1 MPFIHGHA
9 LIIGIGSYQHE
20 SGLNVPIT
28 AADAQ
33 AVATVLRDP
42 QYCGYPD
49 AQVKLLA
56 NGNAT
61 RHGILAAL
69 TGLAMRTKPDDTVLL
84 FYSGHGEYSADG
96 VYQLT
101 THDTRLAQRKVVAGT
116 GISQS
121 ELLDK
126 LRAIPAKRLILLIN
140 ACHAGELSPVL
151 GDSDQPFTGQPL
163 PQQAADAVLATG
175 SGRIIMTACR
185 ENQVSYIGPGQ
196 ITIFAQALIDGLRGQ
211 GLSGRAGY
219 ISAFDLYTH
228 LYFAVG
234 EAVEKRV
241 PAALR
246 QRYGNTQ
253 EPELTVL
260 KGVGPFAMAL
270 YRGSTTLG
278 DFPTDHLPPD
288 DTAMREVSPARSQWA
303 FQQSISGA
311 GAVGIGGSATN
322 SPITTGS
329 NNTVIQSGRDTI
341 QAGGNVTQAGSDYV
355 GGDKISVGDVSGTGI
370 AIGHNAQAHVQ
381 QGGGDHEAFAR
392 AFAQIYA
399 AIKARGE
406 DPDVDKEEVTNTVKS
421 IQQEAQKGE
430 QANENKLTRWLRN
443 LAGMAEDIF
452 EVTVAAL
459 TGPQAAFATVARKV
473 AAKAKQERESAAGE

>member
-1 MPFIHGHA
+1 VPFSHGHA
-9 LIIGIGSYQHE
+9 LIIGVGNYQHE
-20 SGLNVPIT
+20 PRLNVPIA

-42 QYCGYPD
+42 QYCGYLE
-49 AQVKLLA
+49 AQVTLLT
-56 NGNAT
+56 NAGAT
-61 RHGILAAL
+61 SDGILAAL
-69 TGLAMRTKPDDTVLL
+69 TGLAARMKPDDTVLL

-101 THDTRLAQRKVVAGT
+101 AHDTRLAQRKIVAGT
-116 GISQS
+116 GISQP

-126 LRAIPAKRLILLIN
+126 LRSVPAKRLIVLIN

-151 GDSDQPFTGQPL
+151 GDTDEPFTGQPL
-163 PQQAADAVLATG
+163 PQQAADALLATG

-185 ENQVSYIGPGQ
+185 DNQVSYIGSGQ

-211 GLSGRAGY
+211 GISGRAGY

-234 EAVEKRV
+234 EAVEQHV
-241 PAALR
+241 SAALK
-246 QRYGNTQ
+246 QRYSKTQ

-270 YRGSTTLG
+270 YRGATTLG
-278 DFPTDHLPPD
+278 DFPTDHLPLD
-288 DTAMREVSPARSQWA
+288 DTALRQVNPARSQWA
-303 FQQSISGA
+303 YQQSISGA
-311 GAVGIGGSATN
+311 GAAGVGGDATH
-322 SPITTGS
+322 SPITSGS
-329 NNTVIQSGRDTI
+329 NNTVIQSGRDTV
-341 QAGGNVTQAGSDYV
+341 QAGGNVTQAGGDYV
-355 GGDKISVGDVSGTGI
+355 GGDKISVGDISGTGI
-370 AIGHNAQAHVQ
+370 AIGRNAQAHVQ
-381 QGGGDHEAFAR
+381 QGGGDHESFTR

-399 AIKARGE
+399 AIKARPE
-406 DPDVDKEEVTNTVKS
+406 DPDVAKDEVTATVKH

-430 QANENKLTRWLRN
+430 QANENKLSRWLRN

-452 EVTVAAL
+452 DVTVAAL

-473 AAKAKQERESAAGE
+473 VAKVKQKHEQG